1 MLIYDPVSNFLSGL
15 IARQHRYKC
24 VVDGRDEFRG
34 ERLPVG
40 TEEEILAWIK
50 ARYKI
55 CGELWLAPTNYIG
68 DTNYIPRRHGWIF
81 HSFSPHW
88 FLSSTWD
95 PPHVIKRYL
104 VEVAEAEKVFVLRPF
119 PYGLLEWRVKG
130 ALEWNDANK

>member
-15 IARQHRYKC
+15 IARQHQYKC
-24 VVDGRDEFRG
+24 IVDGRDEFRG

-55 CGELWLAPTNYIG
+55 RGELWLFDMSYIG
-68 DTNYIPRRHGWIF
+68 DMNYIPSRQGWIF
-81 HSFSPHW
+81 YCSSPW
-88 FLSSTWD
+88 FGYAKWN

-119 PYGLLEWRVKG
+119 PYGLLDWRVKG
-130 ALEWNDANK
+130 ALEWNDANE

>member
-40 TEEEILAWIK
+40 TEEEILAWIN

-55 CGELWLAPTNYIG
+55 CGKIWLF
-68 DTNYIPRRHGWIF
+68 DMNYIPGRRGWIF

-88 FLSSTWD
+88 SPSSIWD
-95 PPHVIKRYL
+95 PPHVIK
-104 VEVAEAEKVFVLRPF
+104 F
-119 PYGLLEWRVKG
+119 PYGLLDWRVKG
-130 ALEWNDANK
+130 ALEWNDANE